1 MRGARPT
8 AGFVVVNTLMLW
20 LATAVAS
27 VALWPVYRSTQLIY
41 VVAITVVVG
50 SLIAIL
56 GAVFRWAAPIVLGAT
71 VLAFFAFGVPL
82 AVPAKTAFGVLPT
95 AGGLLDLTS
104 GVALGWKQLLT
115 ITLPVGQYESL
126 LVPFYALILVLTVI
140 ALSIALRTRRGD
152 VAPLGPIILFIVA
165 IAFGS
170 TVALWPVQI
179 SLGLLVVS
187 LAWIIWR
194 RSYRRRVA
202 IRLLAGQ
209 VKDDATAPVD
219 LVADRRFVGFRTVL
233 GAGLILML
241 AVGTAVAAAAV
252 LPPKGAR
259 DVLRTTTTQP
269 FEPRDYV
276 SPLSG
281 FRSYWEEPK
290 TDDVMMTVS
299 GLPRGARIRIA
310 TLDSYDG
317 VVYSV
322 GSAAVNSASGSF
334 TRVPSEF
341 DQSGVKGEQ
350 VSLHFDLQNYTGVW
364 LPTVGKLE
372 DVAFSGSNATRL
384 RNDFFYNDTSGTAAD
399 VGRLTPGDSYTLDA
413 VVPKQPTAAE
423 LARVDAG
430 SATVP
435 SLGTLPAELNSVLN
449 GYVADSQSQGAK
461 LVAMIA
467 ALKRNGYISHGVGAN
482 EPASRS
488 GHAADRINELL
499 TDQLMIGD
507 AEQYSVTAALMATEL
522 GFPSRVVMGFVPET
536 TGAGTSQIKGKDVS
550 AWIEVDT
557 AQYGWVTID
566 PNPPVRP
573 IPVIPPKDPNQVA
586 RPQTIVPPPA
596 VENDP
601 PDPQVAP
608 DARQHDPAVPNEF
621 LIALFAVL
629 GITGWV
635 LLGILV
641 VLSPFI
647 FILIAKARRRRLR
660 RRAATA
666 LARITGGWQEFAD
679 SVVDHGFEPP
689 PAATRSEIAR
699 TVGGPQ
705 PAVLA
710 AVTDRATFA
719 PGSPDDAEG
728 DLVWRSVSELVG
740 ALAAGKSRWER
751 IRASVSLRSLGGYS
765 FSSRLKGRTNP

>member
-1 MRGARPT
+1 MKAASPT
-8 AGFVVVNTLMLW
+8 LGFIAVNTLMLW

-27 VALWPVYRSTQLIY
+27 IALWPIYRSSQLIY

-50 SLIAIL
+50 SLIAIF

-71 VLAFFAFGVPL
+71 VLAFFVFGVPL
-82 AVPAKTAFGVLPT
+82 AVPAKAAFGVLPT
-95 AGGLLDLTS
+95 VGGLLDLSS

-140 ALSIALRTRRGD
+140 ALSIALRDRRGD
-152 VAPLGPIILFIVA
+152 VAPLGPLLLFIVA

-187 LAWIIWR
+187 LVWIVWR
-194 RSYRRRVA
+194 RSYRRWLA
-202 IRLLAGQ
+202 IRLLASR
-209 VKDDATAPVD
+209 VKDAAAGVD
-219 LVADRRFVGFRTVL
+219 LGADTRFVGLRTVL
-233 GAGLILML
+233 GAGLILVL
-241 AVGTAVAAAAV
+241 ATGTAVGAAAV
-252 LPPKGAR
+252 LPPTGTR
-259 DVLRTTTTQP
+259 DVLRTTTPQP
-269 FEPRDYV
+269 FEPRNYV

-290 TDDVMMTVS
+290 TDDVMMTVA
-299 GLPRGARIRIA
+299 GLPRGARIRVA

-334 TRVPSEF
+334 TRVASEF
-341 DQSGVKGEQ
+341 DQSAVKGQ
-350 VSLHFDLQNYTGVW
+350 RVSLQVVLQNYTGVW

-372 DVAFSGSNATRL
+372 SVAFSGSNATTL

-399 VGRLTPGDSYTLDA
+399 IARLAPGDSYTLNA
-413 VVPKQPTAAE
+413 VVPKQPSTAE
-423 LARVDAG
+423 LARVSAG

-435 SLGTLPAELNSVLN
+435 PIGTLPAELNTVLN
-449 GYVADSQSQGAK
+449 GYVADATSQGAK

-467 ALKRNGYISHGVGAN
+467 ALKKNGYVSHGVGAK
-482 EPASRS
+482 EAASRS
-488 GHAADRINELL
+488 GHGADRINELL
-499 TDQLMIGD
+499 TDPLMIGD

-522 GFPSRVVMGFVPET
+522 GFPSRVVMGFVPEA
-536 TGAGTSQIKGKDVS
+536 TGAGPSEIKGNDVS

-601 PDPQVAP
+601 PDPQAAP
-608 DARQHDPAVPNEF
+608 DAKQHDPPVPNEF

-635 LLGILV
+635 LLGIVV

-647 FILIAKARRRRLR
+647 VILIAKARRRRLR

-679 SVVDHGFEPP
+679 SAVDHGFEPP
-689 PAATRSEIAR
+689 PAATRSEIAT
-699 TVGGPQ
+699 TVGGSQ

-719 PGSPDDAEG
+719 PGTPDDAEG
-728 DLVWRSVSELVG
+728 DLVWRSVTELVG
-740 ALAAGKSRWER
+740 SLAAGKSRWER
-751 IRASVSLRSLGGYS
+751 MKASVSLRSLRGYS
-765 FSSRLKGRTNP
+765 FSSRVKGGTTP

>member
-1 MRGARPT
+1 MRAARPT
-8 AGFVVVNTLMLW
+8 AGFVIVNTLMLW

-27 VALWPVYRSTQLIY
+27 VELWPIYRSSQLIY
-41 VVAITVVVG
+41 VIAITVVVG

-56 GAVFRWAAPIVLGAT
+56 GAVFRWVAPIVLGAT
-71 VLAFFAFGVPL
+71 VLAFFALGVPL
-82 AVPAKTAFGVLPT
+82 AVPAKTDFGVLPSG
-95 AGGLLDLTS
+95 GGLLDLTS

-126 LVPFYALILVLTVI
+126 LVPFYALILVLTVL

-152 VAPLGPIILFIVA
+152 VAPLGPVLLFIVA

-170 TVALWPVQI
+170 TVALWPVEI

-187 LAWIIWR
+187 LVWIIWR
-194 RSYRRRVA
+194 RSYRRRIA
-202 IRLLAGQ
+202 IRVLAGQ
-209 VKDDATAPVD
+209 AKDAATAPVD
-219 LVADRRFVGFRTVL
+219 LGADARFVRFRTVV
-233 GAGLILML
+233 GTGLILVL
-241 AVGTAVAAAAV
+241 AVGTAVGAAAV
-252 LPPKGAR
+252 LPPKGGR

-269 FEPRDYV
+269 FEPRNYV

-290 TDDVMMTVS
+290 TNDVMMTVS

-341 DQSGVKGEQ
+341 DQSGVAGKQ
-350 VSLHFDLQNYTGVW
+350 VTLGFDLQNYTGVW

-372 DVAFSGSNATRL
+372 DVVFSGSNATAL

-399 VGRLTPGDSYTLDA
+399 IDRLTPCDSYTLDA
-413 VVPKQPTAAE
+413 VVPKQPTMAE

-435 SLGTLPAELNSVLN
+435 PLGTLPAELNSVLG
-449 GYVADSQSQGAK
+449 GYVADSESQGAK

-467 ALKRNGYISHGVGAN
+467 ALKRNGYVSHGVGAN

-499 TDQLMIGD
+499 TDPVMIGD

-536 TGAGTSQIKGKDVS
+536 TGAGTSEIKGKDVS

-573 IPVIPPKDPNQVA
+573 IPVVPPKDPNQVA
-586 RPQTIVPPPA
+586 RPQTIVPPPT

-608 DARQHDPAVPNEF
+608 DVKQHVPPAPNEF
-621 LIALFAVL
+621 MIVLFAVL
-629 GITGWV
+629 GISGWV

-647 FILIAKARRRRLR
+647 VVLVAKARRRRLR

-689 PAATRSEIAR
+689 PAATRSEIAAA
-699 TVGGPQ
+699 VGGSQ

-719 PGSPDDAEG
+719 PGTPDDAEG
-728 DLVWRSVSELVG
+728 DLVWRSVNELVG
-740 ALAAGKSRWER
+740 SLAAGRSRWER